1 MEEFARSC
9 NFEDFDAF
17 SNNIKNV
24 EAFSKANDI
33 IFTKR
38 NEKWLPKIKQA
49 MQEAPTLFD
58 FGAGHLVGDDGVLKM
73 LRDAGYEVTLLTKKR
88 E

>member
-1 MEEFARSC
+1 
-9 NFEDFDAF
+9 
-17 SNNIKNV
+17 
-24 EAFSKANDI
+24 
-33 IFTKR
+33 
-38 NEKWLPKIKQA
+38 